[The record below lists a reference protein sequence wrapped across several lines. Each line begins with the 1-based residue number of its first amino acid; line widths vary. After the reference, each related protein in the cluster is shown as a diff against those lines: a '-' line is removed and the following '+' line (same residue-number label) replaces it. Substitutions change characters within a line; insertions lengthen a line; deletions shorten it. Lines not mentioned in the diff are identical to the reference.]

1 MTVKIKTDTNER
13 EFDEKNDDF
22 HDMKELLEQQGVDYE
37 VIENG
42 EGDSVGTVQPAS
54 KIEDGA
60 VPPEMAS
67 EDEKVVGV
75 AKEQGSPEP
84 PVSAS
89 EELPQEP
96 SVSEDPVD
104 WLPDHFIDHI
114 QGVPTVN
121 RKGYAVIAS
130 KYNVSVTA
138 EPVVRASET
147 DHEFAE
153 FKAIAVTKDGVEY
166 SGFGSAHV
174 NRDNGDSAYL
184 LNELAETRAMKR
196 AVSWATG
203 IGLTAVE
210 ELQG

>member
-1 MTVKIKTDTNER
+1 MTVTIKTQDNER
-13 EFDEKNDDF
+13 EFESKNDDF
-22 HDMKELLEQQGVDYE
+22 EDMKELLDQQNVDYE
-37 VIENG
+37 IENG
-42 EGDSVGTVQPAS
+42 DSVRGATPVDVDENSERGGQADSNDVRVADTTEGTKS
-54 KIEDGA
+54 HETA
-60 VPPEMAS
+60 VNAS
-67 EDEKVVGV
+67 E
-75 AKEQGSPEP
+75 Q
-84 PVSAS
+84 
-89 EELPQEP
+89 LPQEP
-96 SVSEDPVD
+96 SVSDDPVD

-130 KYNVSVTA
+130 KYNFSVTA
-138 EPVVRASET
+138 DPVIRASES

-153 FKAIAVTKDGVEY
+153 FKAIAVTEDGQEY

-203 IGLTAVE
+203 IGMTAIE
-210 ELQG
+210 ELKGQ